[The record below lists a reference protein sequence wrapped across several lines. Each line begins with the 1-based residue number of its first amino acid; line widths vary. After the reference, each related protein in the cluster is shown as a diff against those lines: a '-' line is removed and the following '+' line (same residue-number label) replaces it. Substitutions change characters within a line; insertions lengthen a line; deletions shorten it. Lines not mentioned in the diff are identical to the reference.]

1 MLVGDVLDGLTLLP
15 GDRVL
20 HIVDRTSVA
29 PGGPQRRA
37 RAGADVVQVGRA
49 TLGRSGDR
57 LPFADASFDVAV
69 AHHTLEALSDRAWA
83 LSELRR
89 VLTTSGRLAI
99 EVWGPIDGN
108 PAFSVLA
115 DSLQRRVGAR
125 AEAAVHWLASLS
137 QPDDLRA
144 LLRVAGF
151 EHLRV
156 TRERTIVTVPS
167 VAHLFG
173 WLLGTFPIGAAIATL
188 PSEERMSIASDLAQG
203 LGRLTDGIPF
213 TTDVH
218 SAAGAETTAA

>member
-15 GDRVL
+15 RDRVL

-188 PSEERMSIASDLAQG
+188 PSEERIGIASDLAQG
-203 LGRLTDGIPF
+203 FGRLTDGIPF

-218 SAAGAETTAA
+218 SAAATETTAA

>member
-1 MLVGDVLDGLTLLP
+1 MLVGEVLDGLTVRP

-20 HIVDRTSVA
+20 HIVDRTSVG
-29 PGGPQRRA
+29 PGPLPRA
-37 RAGADVVQVGRA
+37 RTGADVVQVDRA
-49 TLGRSGDR
+49 TLGTSGDR

-89 VLTTSGRLAI
+89 VLTTRGRLAVV
-99 EVWGPIDGN
+99 VWGPIDGN

-125 AEAAVHWLASLS
+125 ADAAVHWLASLS

-144 LLRVAGF
+144 LLRLAGF

-156 TRERTIVTVPS
+156 TRQRTVVTVPS

-173 WLLGTFPIGAAIATL
+173 WLLGTFPIGSAVTTL
-188 PSEERMSIASDLAQG
+188 PFEERMGIASDLAEG
-203 LGRLTDGIPF
+203 LGRVTDGIAF
-213 TTDVH
+213 TMDVH
-218 SAAGAETTAA
+218 SAVVAETTAA